1 MPIGENIAKLHGS
14 LPPHVRLV
22 AVSKFHPVER
32 LMEAYEAGQRIFGE
46 NRAQELVQKA
56 PQMPADV
63 QWHFIGKLQTN
74 KVRMI
79 MPHVAMI
86 ESIDSLKL
94 LALVDKE
101 AARIGRTVDVL
112 LQLHVAQEETKSGF
126 TVDELLEA
134 AKAGLLQGFDHV
146 RVCGVMGMAS
156 LTDDME
162 QVRREFALIKSTFDA
177 LREDV
182 FAGCE
187 SFAQVS
193 MGMSDDW
200 PIAVEEGSTM
210 VRVGTDIFGA
220 REY

>member
-1 MPIGENIAKLHGS
+1 MPIADNITRLHS
-14 LPPHVRLV
+14 ELPAGVKLV

-46 NRAQELVQKA
+46 NRAQELVAKA
-56 PQMPADV
+56 PQMPDDV

-79 MPHVAMI
+79 MPHVSMI
-86 ESIDSLKL
+86 QSIDSLKL

-101 AARIGRTVDVL
+101 AARIDRIVDVL

-126 TVDELLEA
+126 TVDELLEVA
-134 AKAGLLQGFDHV
+134 TAGQLQGFEHV
-146 RVCGVMGMAS
+146 RLRGVMGMAS
-156 LTDDME
+156 LTDDQE
-162 QVRREFALIKSTFDA
+162 QVRREFARIKSTFET
-177 LREDV
+177 LRSGV
-182 FAGCE
+182 LASCE
-187 SFAQVS
+187 CFTEVS

-200 PIAVEEGSTM
+200 PQAVEEGSTM
-210 VRVGTDIFGA
+210 VRIGTDIFGP

>member
-46 NRAQELVQKA
+46 NRAQELVAKA

-101 AARIGRTVDVL
+101 AARVGRTVDVL

-134 AKAGLLQGFDHV
+134 AKAGQLQGFDHV
-146 RVCGVMGMAS
+146 RLCGVMGMAS

-177 LREDV
+177 LRTGVKNNDHIV
-182 FAGCE
+182 STLGQ
-187 SFAQVS
+187 SF
-193 MGMSDDW
+193 G
-200 PIAVEEGSTM
+200 
-210 VRVGTDIFGA
+210 FLK
-220 REY
+220 Y

>member
-1 MPIGENIAKLHGS
+1 MPIGENIAKLHGA

-46 NRAQELVQKA
+46 NRAQELVAKA

-134 AKAGLLQGFDHV
+134 AKAGQLQGFEHV
-146 RVCGVMGMAS
+146 RLCGVMGMAS

-177 LREDV
+177 LRTGV
-182 FAGCE
+182 LAGCE

>member
-1 MPIGENIAKLHGS
+1 MQIGENIAKLHS
-14 LPPHVRLV
+14 ALPPQVRLV
-22 AVSKFHPVER
+22 AVSKFHPAER
-32 LMEAYEAGQRIFGE
+32 LMEAYAAGQRIFGE
-46 NRAQELVQKA
+46 NRAQELVAKA
-56 PQMPADV
+56 PLMPLDV

-79 MPHVAMI
+79 MPHVSMI
-86 ESIDSLKL
+86 QSIDSLKL

-101 AARIGRTVDVL
+101 AARIGRTVDAL

-134 AKAGLLQGFDHV
+134 AQNGHLTGFDHV
-146 RVCGVMGMAS
+146 SLCGVMGMAS

-162 QVRREFALIKSTFDA
+162 QVRREFALIKSTFDM
-177 LREDV
+177 LRNGP

-187 SFAQVS
+187 HFKEVS

-200 PIAVEEGSTM
+200 PVAVEEGSTM
-210 VRVGTDIFGA
+210 VRVGTDIFGP

>member
-32 LMEAYEAGQRIFGE
+32 LMEAYEARQRIFGE

-200 PIAVEEGSTM
+200 PIAVGEGSTM